1 MANNFDVAKIL
12 GIITEGE
19 DPKTIERLA
28 KKLVD
33 KYPQKA
39 AMLVRRLSLESEF
52 RDSYITVT
60 SAHGLS
66 EKQKALIK
74 KIIEKKS
81 LGDSEITYLI
91 NEDLLG
97 GIIIRKGETIIDNS
111 LRNRVEQLADFI
123 KQTKFD
129 VGLENAG

>member
-60 SAHGLS
+60 SAHELS

-81 LGDSEITYLI
+81 LGDTEITYLI